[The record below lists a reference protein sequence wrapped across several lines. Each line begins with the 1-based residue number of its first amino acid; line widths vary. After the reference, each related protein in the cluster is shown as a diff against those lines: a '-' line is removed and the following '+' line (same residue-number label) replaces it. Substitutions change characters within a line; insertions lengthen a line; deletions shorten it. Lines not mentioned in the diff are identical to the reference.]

1 MPCHSPDQVLERTAV
16 SPTFALQMNKTISA
30 QAALVLNGGR
40 SAWSPQMV
48 TAPFAKPAIGEMD
61 KKIG

>member
-1 MPCHSPDQVLERTAV
+1 
-16 SPTFALQMNKTISA
+16 MNKTISA